1 MLRKLP
7 TLIVPLFLLHS
18 CYSGRDISTLNL
30 NSLYRS
36 QEQVFHPHFSLF
48 HYSDSMSEFSMR
60 LQPDELLFVRG
71 TDDKY
76 RAGLRVTLLKTYSY
90 EANTP
95 IDTSYCDF
103 EFDMEAKERYR
114 SVSCNFVH
122 KGGPG
127 TFLLRVILTDRN
139 KNFSQEFFVPMET
152 EGSQSRQFFKVT
164 DTNDQQVF
172 RNYIRNDEPIR
183 ISFRDTLKRKIWCKY
198 YNREFPLAAPPF
210 SFDNREGFNYRCDSL
225 FEVDLDNNDL
235 LVLPAVGFYHFQ
247 VDTAIRQ
254 GLTLFRFD
262 NSFPQVTTPAQM
274 LESVRYLTSK
284 REYEEMLAIPSV
296 KQAVD
301 RFWMDRGGN
310 AEKSKSLIRKYYSR
324 VQEANEYFT
333 SFVEGW
339 RTDRG
344 MLYIVLGVPNTVYR
358 SSSTE
363 TWIYGTPNS
372 TLALNFMFTR
382 VNNPFSDNDLVLS
395 RSPVYESN
403 WYRAVETWRH
413 GRAYNSLY

>member
-1 MLRKLP
+1 MK
-7 TLIVPLFLLHS
+7 I
-18 CYSGRDISTLNL
+18 
-30 NSLYRS
+30 
-36 QEQVFHPHFSLF
+36 QA
-48 HYSDSMSEFSMR
+48 
-60 LQPDELLFVRG
+60 DELLFVRQA
-71 TDDKY
+71 DDRYK
-76 RAGLRVTLLKTYSY
+76 AGLRVTLLKTYSY

-95 IDTSYCDF
+95 IDTAYCDF
-103 EFDMEAKERYR
+103 TFDMESKEKF
-114 SVSCNFVH
+114 SAVSCDFSH

-127 TFLLRVILTDRN
+127 TFLLRVILTDLN

-152 EGSQSRQFFKVT
+152 EGIQSRQFFKVT
-164 DTNDQQVF
+164 DINDQPVF
-172 RNYIRNDEPIR
+172 RNFIRNDEPVR
-183 ISFRDTLKRKIWCKY
+183 ISFRDTLKKKIWCKY
-198 YNREFPLAAPPF
+198 YNRDFPLAAPPF
-210 SFDNREGFNYRCDSL
+210 SFDNREGFNYKCDSL
-225 FEVDLDNNDL
+225 FEVDLGNNDPL
-235 LVLPAVGFYHFQ
+235 KLQAPGFYHFQ
-247 VDTAIRQ
+247 IDTGMRQ
-254 GLTLFRFD
+254 GLTLFRFEH
-262 NSFPQVTTPAQM
+262 SFPQVTTPEQM

-284 REYEEMLAIPSV
+284 REYEEMLSNPSV
-296 KQAVD
+296 KNAVD